1 MNGERDTEVIDDTD
15 DVEENAS
22 PEDTVVITEDLADID
37 DLTDTAELDIDQLV
51 AKLDATD
58 DAARRK
64 EVHRRLE
71 EMLTRTANYQE
82 KEVDGLIATL
92 LGILQPLLIVMMGA
106 IVLTIVLAILLPIF
120 EINNLIR

>member
-1 MNGERDTEVIDDTD
+1 MNGERDTEVIDDVD

-37 DLTDTAELDIDQLV
+37 DLSDTAELDVDQLV

-71 EMLTRTANYQE
+71 E
-82 KEVDGLIATL
+82 
-92 LGILQPLLIVMMGA
+92 
-106 IVLTIVLAILLPIF
+106 LAERKREQAELDSTYNFNLDD
-120 EINNLIR
+120 EI

>member
-37 DLTDTAELDIDQLV
+37 DLSDTAELDVEQLV
-51 AKLDATD
+51 AKLDSSN

-71 EMLTRTANYQE
+71 E
-82 KEVDGLIATL
+82 
-92 LGILQPLLIVMMGA
+92 
-106 IVLTIVLAILLPIF
+106 LAERRREEAELDSTYNF
-120 EINNLIR
+120 NLDDDI

>member
-1 MNGERDTEVIDDTD
+1 MNGERDTEVIDGVD

-37 DLTDTAELDIDQLV
+37 DLSDTAELDVDQLV

-58 DAARRK
+58 DAEHRK

-71 EMLTRTANYQE
+71 ELAERKREQE
-82 KEVDGLIATL
+82 ELDSTYNFNLDDEV
-92 LGILQPLLIVMMGA
+92 
-106 IVLTIVLAILLPIF
+106 
-120 EINNLIR
+120 

>member
-1 MNGERDTEVIDDTD
+1 MNGERDTEVIDDVD

-37 DLTDTAELDIDQLV
+37 DLTDTAELDVDQLV

-71 EMLTRTANYQE
+71 E
-82 KEVDGLIATL
+82 
-92 LGILQPLLIVMMGA
+92 
-106 IVLTIVLAILLPIF
+106 LAERRREQAELDSTYNF
-120 EINNLIR
+120 NLDDDI

>member
-1 MNGERDTEVIDDTD
+1 MNGERDAEVIDDAD
-15 DVEENAS
+15 DVEEHAS

-37 DLTDTAELDIDQLV
+37 DLSDTAELDVDQLV

-71 EMLTRTANYQE
+71 E
-82 KEVDGLIATL
+82 
-92 LGILQPLLIVMMGA
+92 
-106 IVLTIVLAILLPIF
+106 LAERKREEAELDSTYNFNLDD
-120 EINNLIR
+120 EI